1 MARIILIDDDRVFA
15 RLVQTRLSADGHDVH
30 WNEGAFGVLTAI
42 RRVEYQIILMDVQ
55 MPEIGGTALLS
66 CLRTRGVGEAR
77 VILMSSLPEPKLKML
92 AVEAGADAY
101 FPKRHDL
108 DNLAGIVNRWT
119 LKTSGARVLLG
130 SEQYE
135 LRKIV

>member
-1 MARIILIDDDRVFA
+1 MARIILIDDDRVFS
-15 RLVQTRLSADGHDVH
+15 RLVQTRLSRDGHDVH

-66 CLRTRGVGEAR
+66 CLRTRGVGHAR
-77 VILMSSLPEPKLKML
+77 VILMSSLPEPKLKAL

-101 FPKRHDL
+101 FPKQHSL
-108 DNLAGIVNRWT
+108 DNLARIINRWT